1 MVLFC
6 SLKNVEN
13 YLMKLLLTCYSKPF
27 LKMLVFGTQKMSSIL
42 CTLKCEC
49 LMSTLKPT

>member
-27 LKMLVFGTQKMSSIL
+27 LKMLVFGMQKNVKYPVYFKM
-42 CTLKCEC
+42 
-49 LMSTLKPT
+49 